1 MTVDPTKP
9 PAPLRGR
16 INTLT
21 ETQVDKLKEIWMR
34 LMEAFRQQGEAWPPP
49 PPSTKDSK
57 KSSLWKSNAS
67 LDNGD
72 SSNTKNSPEPKYLF
86 FGTKAN
92 PQWSS
97 LPLEE
102 AIVLIPGPRLFSTF
116 WNMVAGDNP
125 DAMVLRFLRARR
137 WDVEASYK
145 MIMNTLR
152 WRIHMRI
159 DDIVALSETGIYNE
173 LELLKKGMGD
183 QFLANLHSYKC
194 VLGGPDKQGR
204 GVCFANARFHRKED
218 QDPEVVRIVVL
229 FVMECARMI
238 VHQPIETCC
247 VVFNMEGF
255 TLANM
260 DFELVKFMLVCFEAY
275 YPETLGAC
283 IIHKA
288 PWVFSTVWAMIT
300 PMLDP
305 VVASKIQFTKGI
317 KELVQFI
324 DLHVIPPFLTEKRA
338 FKPIQILHTP
348 PPPGTLA
355 RPTAPEY
362 KDYETMIAEYMRYT
376 RVWVRTNAPANDSE
390 RKQQALQYRH
400 AAINAEEY
408 LRGRTTYHSMG
419 LADVE
424 KGRLM
429 LKYAGKAPP
438 LDITDCV

>member
-1 MTVDPTKP
+1 MTVNPTKP

-21 ETQVDKLKEIWMR
+21 EKQVDKLKEIWVR

-67 LDNGD
+67 LDNSN

-86 FGTKAN
+86 FGTKTN

-116 WNMVAGDNP
+116 WNMVGGDNP

-152 WRIHMRI
+152 WRIHMRV
-159 DDIVALSETGIYNE
+159 DDLTALGETGIHNE

-204 GVCFANARFHRKED
+204 GV
-218 QDPEVVRIVVL
+218 
-229 FVMECARMI
+229 
-238 VHQPIETCC
+238 
-247 VVFNMEGF
+247 
-255 TLANM
+255 
-260 DFELVKFMLVCFEAY
+260 
-275 YPETLGAC
+275 
-283 IIHKA
+283 
-288 PWVFSTVWAMIT
+288 W
-300 PMLDP
+300 
-305 VVASKIQFTKGI
+305 
-317 KELVQFI
+317 
-324 DLHVIPPFLTEKRA
+324 
-338 FKPIQILHTP
+338 
-348 PPPGTLA
+348 
-355 RPTAPEY
+355 
-362 KDYETMIAEYMRYT
+362 
-376 RVWVRTNAPANDSE
+376 
-390 RKQQALQYRH
+390 
-400 AAINAEEY
+400 
-408 LRGRTTYHSMG
+408 
-419 LADVE
+419 
-424 KGRLM
+424 
-429 LKYAGKAPP
+429 
-438 LDITDCV
+438 